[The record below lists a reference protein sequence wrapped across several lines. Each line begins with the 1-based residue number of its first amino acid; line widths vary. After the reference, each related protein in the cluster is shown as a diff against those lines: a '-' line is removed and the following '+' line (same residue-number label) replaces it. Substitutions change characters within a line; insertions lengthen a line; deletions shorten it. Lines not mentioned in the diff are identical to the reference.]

1 MASKMVT
8 TPLGDVTE
16 NVANAFR
23 TPQQLLA
30 AIKSGAVTATPSAV
44 KTDTSASNVGALQNV
59 ASDAKTNVDVAPK
72 VDVNS
77 VIDSTKKVDAT
88 PKSVDSTASTG
99 TDLFQGAALPSV
111 TTTVQRQATAP
122 QFYTDYL
129 QDIAN
134 LGQSAVKQ
142 GGIAGMSPL
151 QLQALGMAPN
161 IAFSGAETL
170 GQGAQL
176 AGAAGTTPTTALI
189 GQYMNPY
196 TSSVV
201 GEMGRL
207 TQRNVQENVLPALG
221 AGAAATGGF
230 GSRRQQQITGQTM
243 RDIQSDLLG
252 RQYGALQ
259 SGYTQAGQMAQ
270 GDLTRMLQSGQALG
284 QLGGEQQQLGLKGLE
299 SLFNLGAQEQT
310 QGQKTL
316 DYPMQQ
322 ATNFAQLMRQYQIP
336 TGEIQE
342 TTGPQAGAYGLSP
355 MSQISG
361 LLSTLAAFSN
371 PAGVNLSG
379 APKKDGGAIS
389 KQPAGAAYR
398 DKKGNFYDADGYLLG

>member
-1 MASKMVT
+1 MAKPRGVSIDSPLAGPGIRNSSMNMSSTPKATT
-8 TPLGDVTE
+8 TPT
-16 NVANAFR
+16 ATT
-23 TPQQLLA
+23 TPPLA
-30 AIKSGAVTATPSAV
+30 PAVTPE
-44 KTDTSASNVGALQNV
+44 
-59 ASDAKTNVDVAPK
+59 
-72 VDVNS
+72 
-77 VIDSTKKVDAT
+77 
-88 PKSVDSTASTG
+88 PKSTSTG
-99 TDLFQGAALPSV
+99 TDLFQGAPLPSV

-142 GGIAGMSPL
+142 GGVAGMSPL

-161 IAFSGAETL
+161 VAFAGAETL
-170 GQGAQL
+170 GQGAEL

-201 GEMGRL
+201 DEMGRL
-207 TQRNVQENVLPALG
+207 TQRNVQENVLPSLG

-243 RDIQSDLLG
+243 RDIQADLLG

-270 GDLTRMLQSGQALG
+270 GDLSRMLQAGQTLG
-284 QLGGEQQQLGLKGLE
+284 TLGGEQQQLGLKGLE
-299 SLFNLGAQEQT
+299 SLFNLGAQEQA
-310 QGQKTL
+310 QGQKVL

-322 ATNFAQLMRQYQIP
+322 ASNFAKLMQGYQIP
-336 TGEIQE
+336 TGEMQQ

-355 MSQISG
+355 MAQISG
-361 LLSTLAAFSN
+361 LLASIAALNN
-371 PAGVNLSG
+371 PSKVSLTG
-379 APKKDGGAIS
+379 KDGGAIS
-389 KQPAGAAYR
+389 TPPADAAYR
-398 DKKGNFYDADGYLLG
+398 DKNGNFYDADGYLLG